1 LIFKVEP
8 VLDKLKKK
16 SETVG
21 ARPSTTRSEQRRRPC
36 RPRLDRGRRRFAM
49 PTASLPS
56 PLRPQLTP
64 PLPTTSTG
72 YKRSTPHGAT
82 LFPPPPL
89 RLHCIVVLGIIE
101 PPQTATPVPLQ
112 TPQHRPE
119 LRTKTVN
126 SLDPLIG
133 TLGCSSDCSPARTHR
148 PSTSMP
154 PTSLL
159 SLPSPLEP
167 QRSPRRRVLLLGR
180 CPHDHR
186 SPAGRILPAS
196 CQCR

>member
-16 SETVG
+16 SETAG

-36 RPRLDRGRRRFAM
+36 RPRLDHGLCRFAM
-49 PTASLPS
+49 PMASPPS

-64 PLPTTSTG
+64 PLPTASTG

-89 RLHCIVVLGIIE
+89 HLHCVVMLGIIE
-101 PPQTATPVPLQ
+101 PPQTTTPVPLR
-112 TPQHRPE
+112 TLQHRPE
-119 LRTKTVN
+119 LRTNAVN
-126 SLDPLIG
+126 SLDPLVG
-133 TLGCSSDCSPARTHR
+133 TLGCSSSCSSARTLCL
-148 PSTSMP
+148 STSMP
-154 PTSLL
+154 PTSLV

-167 QRSPRRRVLLLGR
+167 QRSPRRRGLLLGR

-186 SPAGRILPAS
+186 SPIGQILPAS
-196 CQCR
+196 CRCR